1 MYIDYDKLIII
12 VIGTLN
18 GMGGAERQ
26 AILLAE
32 HLNNSGYNVKLL
44 ALSGGDTEQVLK
56 QKNIDYVVY
65 PFDGYQSFTKNI
77 CQQCT
82 CNYF

>member
-1 MYIDYDKLIII
+1 MGVIFITKTLLQELSPKEIFKDKLIII

-44 ALSGGDTEQVLK
+44 AFSRGDTEQVLK

-65 PFDGYQSFTKNI
+65 PFD
-77 CQQCT
+77 
-82 CNYF
+82 